1 MNKIIIIGPAHPL
14 RGGLATFDHRLAREF
29 IDRGDDC
36 QIYSFSLQY
45 PNFLFP
51 GKTQH
56 TNEPPPARIKIIS
69 AINSINPFNWMT
81 VGIRIKKEM
90 PDLIIVRYWLPFMG
104 PALGTI
110 LRKVKKNRHT
120 KIICI
125 ADNVLPHEHRPGD
138 KAFTKYFLK
147 SCDGFIA
154 MSDKVLADLR
164 QFDRKKPVKL
174 VAHPLYDNFGE
185 PVSKMDAR
193 KELGISESEF
203 VILFFGFI
211 RKYKGLDILLDAMKA
226 LSENPKPEYRNSKV
240 LIAGE
245 FYENEKP
252 YLDQIERLGIGD
264 NVILRTD
271 FIPDSQVKYYLC
283 GADVL
288 VQPYRS
294 ATQSGVTPLAYYF
307 EKPMIVTNVGG
318 LPSLV
323 PHEKTGLVAEPNA
336 QSLAS
341 AIQRFYQLGENY
353 FLPHLRS
360 EKQKFTWSNLAN
372 AVMELVEGIPE
383 VEVSDTTEVQ

>member
-51 GKTQH
+51 GKTQY
-56 TNEPPPARIKIIS
+56 TNEPAPARIKIVS
-69 AINSINPFNWMT
+69 AINSINPFNWIR
-81 VGIRIKKEM
+81 VGNRIKKEM
-90 PDLIIVRYWLPFMG
+90 RDIIIVRYWIPFMG

-110 LRKVKKNRHT
+110 LRKVKKNQHT

-164 QFDRKKPVKL
+164 QFDQEKPVKL

-193 KELGISESEF
+193 KELGIGDSEF

-226 LSENPKPEYRNSKV
+226 LKGNPRLNESVRQAKLEIRNPKL

-245 FYENEKP
+245 FYEDQKP
-252 YLDQIERLGIGD
+252 YLDQIAKLGIAE
-264 NVILRTD
+264 NVILKTD

-283 GADVL
+283 AADVL

-323 PHEKTGLVAEPNA
+323 PHEKAGLVAEPNA
-336 QSLAS
+336 QSLAL

-360 EKQKFTWSNLAN
+360 EKQKFTWANLVT
-372 AVMELVEGIPE
+372 AVLELAARQ
-383 VEVSDTTEVQ
+383 T